1 MATESLLGMHY
12 LYDTIHQDDGSPVLL
27 IDKLS
32 EKSQEDKEV
41 MIGWP

>member
-1 MATESLLGMHY
+1 MALESGYNPEY

-32 EKSQEDKEV
+32 NEKLKIQV
-41 MIGWP
+41 L